1 MSEIDEAEER
11 AKALANDPVE
21 KDFKKFVHAIYHNE
35 PLQDEDIPSAE
46 VMGEIRKA
54 INEAEMEKVKEA
66 EAEVDAEIASLGIA
80 EEVRSQAEAEKR
92 QIYGLEHYEATP
104 EELDKMTPDQYKVW
118 REQGS
123 HMKPIKVDTTAEDE
137 AKAQELKLIDSM
149 TVAEYAAYRE
159 ARIAAARAKEV
170 AEREQRAAFEKE
182 RLERLSVPK
191 TVEEMDS
198 MGIADYIAWR
208 NNQNNEDRR

>member
-66 EAEVDAEIASLGIA
+66 EAEVDAETEGIA
-80 EEVRSQAEAEKR
+80 EEPRSQAEAEKR
-92 QIYGLEHYEATP
+92 QIYGLEHYEATL

-123 HMKPIKVDTTAEDE
+123 HMKPIEVDTTAEDE

>member
-66 EAEVDAEIASLGIA
+66 EAEVDAETEGIA

-92 QIYGLEHYEATP
+92 QIYGLEHYEATL

-123 HMKPIKVDTTAEDE
+123 HMKPIEVDTTAEDE
-137 AKAQELKLIDSM
+137 AKAQEL
-149 TVAEYAAYRE
+149 
-159 ARIAAARAKEV
+159 
-170 AEREQRAAFEKE
+170 
-182 RLERLSVPK
+182 
-191 TVEEMDS
+191 
-198 MGIADYIAWR
+198 
-208 NNQNNEDRR
+208 

>member
-66 EAEVDAEIASLGIA
+66 EAEVEAETEGIA

-92 QIYGLEHYEATP
+92 QIYGLEHYEATL

-123 HMKPIKVDTTAEDE
+123 HMKPIEVDTTAEDE

>member
-66 EAEVDAEIASLGIA
+66 EAEVDAETEGIA

-92 QIYGLEHYEATP
+92 QIYGLEHYEATL

-123 HMKPIKVDTTAEDE
+123 HMKPIEVDTTAEDE

>member
-66 EAEVDAEIASLGIA
+66 EAEVDAETEGIA

-92 QIYGLEHYEATP
+92 QIYGLEHYEATA
-104 EELDKMTPDQYKVW
+104 EELERMTPDQYKVW

-123 HMKPIKVDTTAEDE
+123 HMKPIEVDTTAEDE

>member
-80 EEVRSQAEAEKR
+80 EEPRSQAEAER
-92 QIYGLEHYEATP
+92 SAIYGEDHYEATP
-104 EELDKMTPDQYKVW
+104 EELEKMSVEQYVVW
-118 REQGS
+118 RNQGGHLKS
-123 HMKPIKVDTTAEDE
+123 IKVDTAAEDE
-137 AKAQELKLIDSM
+137 AKAKELEMLEGLSI
-149 TVAEYAAYRE
+149 EQYAAYQKALKTQAQVVEKEKAEQQE
-159 ARIAAARAKEV
+159 ATKKE
-170 AEREQRAAFEKE
+170 RKE
-182 RLERLSVPK
+182 RLSGPWTMEDLAAMSM
-191 TVEEMDS
+191 EEY
-198 MGIADYIAWR
+198 AEWR
-208 NNQNNEDRR
+208 AQQE

>member
-1 MSEIDEAEER
+1 MSEIDVAEER

-66 EAEVDAEIASLGIA
+66 EAEVDAETEGIA

-92 QIYGLEHYEATP
+92 QIYGLEHYEATL

-123 HMKPIKVDTTAEDE
+123 HMKPIEVDTTAEDE

-208 NNQNNEDRR
+208 NKQNNEDRR

>member
-80 EEVRSQAEAEKR
+80 EEPRSQAEAEKR
-92 QIYGLEHYEATP
+92 QIYGLEHYEATL

-123 HMKPIKVDTTAEDE
+123 HMKPIEVDTTAEDE

>member
-54 INEAEMEKVKEA
+54 INEAETEKVKEA
-66 EAEVDAEIASLGIA
+66 EAEVDAETEGIA

-92 QIYGLEHYEATP
+92 LGVILEVLRP
-104 EELDKMTPDQYKVW
+104 
-118 REQGS
+118 
-123 HMKPIKVDTTAEDE
+123 
-137 AKAQELKLIDSM
+137 
-149 TVAEYAAYRE
+149 
-159 ARIAAARAKEV
+159 
-170 AEREQRAAFEKE
+170 RAAFP
-182 RLERLSVPK
+182 LFL
-191 TVEEMDS
+191 
-198 MGIADYIAWR
+198 
-208 NNQNNEDRR
+208 

>member
-92 QIYGLEHYEATP
+92 QIYGLEHYEATL

-123 HMKPIKVDTTAEDE
+123 HMKPIEVDTTAEDE

>member
-80 EEVRSQAEAEKR
+80 EEPRSQAEAEKR
-92 QIYGLEHYEATP
+92 LGVILEVLRP
-104 EELDKMTPDQYKVW
+104 
-118 REQGS
+118 
-123 HMKPIKVDTTAEDE
+123 
-137 AKAQELKLIDSM
+137 
-149 TVAEYAAYRE
+149 
-159 ARIAAARAKEV
+159 
-170 AEREQRAAFEKE
+170 RAAFP
-182 RLERLSVPK
+182 LFL
-191 TVEEMDS
+191 
-198 MGIADYIAWR
+198 
-208 NNQNNEDRR
+208 

>member
-66 EAEVDAEIASLGIA
+66 EVDAETEGIA

-92 QIYGLEHYEATP
+92 QIYGLEHYEATL

-123 HMKPIKVDTTAEDE
+123 HMKPIEVDTTAEDE

>member
-46 VMGEIRKA
+46 VMGEIRKV

-66 EAEVDAEIASLGIA
+66 EAEVDAETEGIA

-92 QIYGLEHYEATP
+92 QIYGLEHYEATL

-123 HMKPIKVDTTAEDE
+123 HMKPIEVDTTAEDE